1 MNKFK
6 LLAIASVLLLSQA
19 CEKETTEPDP
29 TPTENVTG
37 RVVGCD
43 YWPYNTGSEIT
54 FQQVS
59 DSSEYTITCG
69 NETTLDG
76 YKWIEATS
84 TLSAT
89 AVGYYR
95 CDGDYGYL
103 RQQNPQDNFYFTIR
117 HVKIDGAANDTW
129 TDIVSLNGNPVHYEH
144 TISEINGSYEIH
156 GVTYNDV
163 MRIDVVGY
171 SDFQGTLFPFSAY
184 EEYISKTAGLIW
196 STVPGAS
203 IKIVSHNF

>member
-6 LLAIASVLLLSQA
+6 LVAIASVLLLSQA

-29 TPTENVTG
+29 TPTENG
-37 RVVGCD
+37 AERVIGCD

-76 YKWIEATS
+76 YKWVEATS
-84 TLSAT
+84 TLSASAT
-89 AVGYYR
+89 AHYR
-95 CDGDYGYL
+95 CDGEYGYL
-103 RQQNPQDNFYFTIR
+103 RQPYPATSSSITLR
-117 HVKIDGAANDTW
+117 YVKVDGVVNDTW
-129 TDIVSLNGNPVHYEH
+129 TDIINLTGYPIHYDR
-144 TISEINGSYEIH
+144 TINEINGTYTIL
-156 GVTYNDV
+156 GVVYNDV
-163 MRIDVVGY
+163 MVIDIVTSVNY
-171 SDFQGTLFPFSAY
+171 DGTLIPSSIH